1 MPDPRRVPVRLPK
14 WGLTMDDAVVVEW
27 MVSEGERVES
37 GSVLLT
43 VETDKSIAEV
53 EAPASGRVVAI
64 AVHDG
69 DSVQPGALLA
79 EIEAD

>member
-1 MPDPRRVPVRLPK
+1 VPEPRRVPVRLPK

-53 EAPASGRVVAI
+53 EAPTSGRLVAI
-64 AVHDG
+64 AVHNG
-69 DSVQPGALLA
+69 DSARPGDVLA